1 MKCVTNKFT
10 IFKIYI
16 DGVRSCDCEKVKMSL
31 SSPLGSMNMTPAD
44 NDYEKD
50 GKEELYMLLPV
61 RTKD

>member
-1 MKCVTNKFT
+1 MA
-10 IFKIYI
+10 
-16 DGVRSCDCEKVKMSL
+16 M

-44 NDYEKD
+44 NDYEQN